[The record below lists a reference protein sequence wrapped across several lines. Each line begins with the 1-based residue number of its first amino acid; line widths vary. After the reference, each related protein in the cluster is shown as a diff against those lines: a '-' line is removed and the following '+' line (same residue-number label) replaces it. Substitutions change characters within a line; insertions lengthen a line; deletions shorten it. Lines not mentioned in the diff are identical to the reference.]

1 MQAAVVVLNNRGW
14 VGYLVAHEANPKL
27 YCHFHYQE
35 NMDGELLISNARTLV
50 WYGVFRMFRALFF
63 KRWNCST

>member
-1 MQAAVVVLNNRGW
+1 MMQAAVIVLNNRGW

-35 NMDGELLISNARTLV
+35 NMDGELLV
-50 WYGVFRMFRALFF
+50 
-63 KRWNCST
+63 